1 VTVATLAP
9 LQAPLLL
16 FVAVVATCVA
26 LTRDPLR
33 QLLVSGIYGLVLAAL
48 FLVLQAPDVSLS
60 MIVASAIAYPL
71 VVLLALGRVRSPARS
86 GDDEQE
92 DEEE

>member
-16 FVAVVATCVA
+16 FVAVVATFVA